1 MVPGRSGIQSTV
13 AGTDGRSDE
22 PRSWGEEKWETAEQ
36 KAGRIVAENLRKRH
50 WTEAELEQRSKTDA
64 TKVEIALRLRR
75 ETMMTLEWIAEGLRM
90 GCPYTVANCLK
101 AARNQQ

>member
-1 MVPGRSGIQSTV
+1 MSPHHG
-13 AGTDGRSDE
+13 
-22 PRSWGEEKWETAEQ
+22 GEEKWETAEQ